1 MILNCL
7 FILRWHQAIALAT
20 LLIIILLKPGTATR
34 QVCTLQPLGVTE
46 NATFIVD
53 VEAVHL
59 QDLKADD
66 VGSWHPTGT
75 KKTYFRFSPSGALR
89 ISENQPPGIHA
100 DYYVLTR
107 RYYIHNSYISFT
119 GRLLISE
126 VNIVYW
132 IITWLNSLA
141 CWVMWSHFNWRT
153 CISAYLCFKF
163 TLAHLVVQL
172 GSFTFIYLSYIFNNG
187 WTDWYPGQYTCIG
200 QHAHIKVFP
209 VWRWNKKSKLQ
220 ATSYIMESARFV
232 FVKVHTSAH
241 NVGKSS

>member
-1 MILNCL
+1 MLV
-7 FILRWHQAIALAT
+7 
-20 LLIIILLKPGTATR
+20 PGTPRELKKRTFDFHHLEHFEYLKISRLEYMLITMFSLVAT
-34 QVCTLQPLGVTE
+34 
-46 NATFIVD
+46 
-53 VEAVHL
+53 
-59 QDLKADD
+59 
-66 VGSWHPTGT
+66 
-75 KKTYFRFSPSGALR
+75 
-89 ISENQPPGIHA
+89 IST
-100 DYYVLTR
+100 TR
-107 RYYIHNSYISFT
+107 TISFT